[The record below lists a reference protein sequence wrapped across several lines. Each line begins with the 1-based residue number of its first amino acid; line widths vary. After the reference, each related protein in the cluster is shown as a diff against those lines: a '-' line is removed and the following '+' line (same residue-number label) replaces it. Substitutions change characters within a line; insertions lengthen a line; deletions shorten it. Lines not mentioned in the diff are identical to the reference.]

1 MSRLSLELYFN
12 QQNLGKLVLKTAGQL
27 LRLER
32 LENTLPFVASMHQ
45 LSKAIDAGAR
55 KDSCYEL
62 RDKSGKEWLLEC
74 RLISGLVDLQLWFEK
89 LDWSGHLE
97 GLFNWRGSKDEFTGA
112 VKALIEKMPTYRF
125 VW

>member
-45 LSKAIDAGAR
+45 LIKAIDAGAR
-55 KDSCYEL
+55 KESCFEL
-62 RDKSGKEWLLEC
+62 RDKSGKEWVLEC
-74 RLISGLVDLQLWFEK
+74 RLISGLVDLQLWFEE
-89 LDWSGHLE
+89 LNWSGHLE
-97 GLFNWRGSKDEFTGA
+97 GLFNWRGSKDDFTGA
-112 VKALIEKMPTYRF
+112 VQGLLTRMPRYRF